1 MSSRDAFGGYAF
13 AAFSSK
19 KIPVVVTVIIKPS
32 LIECSMFFF
41 PIKVTH
47 LLYRVFYHKVD
58 SLDLKKDK
66 NYTKDV
72 DVSNASCCPTPTVIN
87 PKNIPLDMATTVLV
101 SDQSPIGF
109 LAAVVYGGSI
119 INRFFIAFLAF
130 TITHL
135 LYRSFKDIKS
145 FWCLFLFFIDR
156 FFYF

>member
-41 PIKVTH
+41 SNQSYS
-47 LLYRVFYHKVD
+47 LYYIGFFYHKVD
-58 SLDLKKDK
+58 SLDLIKEK

-72 DVSNASCCPTPTVIN
+72 DVSNAPCCPTPTVIS
-87 PKNIPLDMATTVLV
+87 PKNIPLDMVTTVLM

-109 LAAVVYGGSI
+109 LVAVVYGGYI
-119 INRFFIAFLAF
+119 INRYFIAFLTL

-135 LYRSFKDIKS
+135 LCRSFKDIKS
-145 FWCLFLFFIDR
+145 FW
-156 FFYF
+156 